1 MTLTLDNLTSEE
13 IRIVQEAERRGIR
26 FEALVKGLIAGL
38 RETAAPEH
46 APVPGVISRPPN
58 SPRGSVPF
66 HEARPPGPPCPLKTQ
81 VGKPSTQT
89 MIRRQ
94 FGRCR
99 IYWTPIS

>member
-46 APVPGVISRPPN
+46 APVPGVISAPNTAAVPPAEF
-58 SPRGSVPF
+58 SARLRSIPRSAAPWPTVSVEDTSR
-66 HEARPPGPPCPLKTQ
+66 EA
-81 VGKPSTQT
+81 
-89 MIRRQ
+89 
-94 FGRCR
+94 
-99 IYWTPIS
+99 IYADHD